1 MRRSKG
7 SARGVTRSGPPSTEA
22 RPPILLWSLDAEA
35 IGASEPGEFPL
46 ATALL
51 PPPALASFSSLSI
64 CSSAS
69 LRMAT
74 DVGDLHNIRS
84 LECGREAFELGEQGT
99 EGEGEDDDASG
110 WGDGEG
116 NRTRPSKAPARP
128 EAKPVVFD
136 LLSVIPTPR
145 TELQAPNPVY
155 ESKAGFLPPSG
166 LRGPPCRSG
175 WVLPPDAKGP
185 GLPCSAP
192 PAIDSS
198 ESSLLD

>member
-1 MRRSKG
+1 MASG
-7 SARGVTRSGPPSTEA
+7 GTRSPSRRRRWSCSVAAEEA
-22 RPPILLWSLDAEA
+22 ARFL
-35 IGASEPGEFPL
+35 SE
-46 ATALL
+46 TVTI
-51 PPPALASFSSLSI
+51 ALAGV
-64 CSSAS
+64 
-69 LRMAT
+69 

-185 GLPCSAP
+185 GPVLLLQPLTARAP
-192 PAIDSS
+192 FRLTGGSPR
-198 ESSLLD
+198 